1 MAKTKKFNFSK
12 KEWFFYI
19 LSLTVIFVG
28 LVFAI
33 IGIIGSHLPVKAS
46 DNWVTISENVWLT
59 NWSHMGYRI
68 WGIILLLAGTAVFCL
83 SLTLF
88 AREGDRDSERAA
100 RRAQRLAATN
110 ISTEEKVVEAEEVNK
125 A

>member
-46 DNWVTISENVWLT
+46 DNWVTISENAWLA

>member
-46 DNWVTISENVWLT
+46 DNWVTISENAWLT
-59 NWSHMGYRI
+59 NWSHMGYRL

-110 ISTEEKVVEAEEVNK
+110 LSTEEKVVEAEEVNK